1 MLYSSKQ
8 DISSLAEQEDT
19 EVEDREQD
27 QDVEQPVVGPIDLE
41 QNKLDPLEGLDEATK
56 ICFLVF
62 KFICLL
68 LGKCAFASCIKHLVI
83 HMVVFLLNL

>member
-19 EVEDREQD
+19 ELEEREQD
-27 QDVEQPVVGPIDLE
+27 QDVEQPVVAPVDTE

-62 KFICLL
+62 KLVYLL
-68 LGKCAFASCIKHLVI
+68 LGKRAFASCIKYLVI
-83 HMVVFLLNL
+83 HMLFFF